1 VDARF
6 IAYLVVSAILIVTP
20 GPDMALVARNAVSGG
35 YSSARSMAFGV
46 GVGILLWGIGLLVA
60 RAAARFGPGIRRAL
74 DGAAGAVMVGLGLRL
89 AVERR

>member
-1 VDARF
+1 MDARF

-74 DGAAGAVMVGLGLRL
+74 DGAAGAVMVGL